1 MTFVLVA
8 PLCIERNSKGVRV
21 VKARATH
28 VRRGRASLNLLLAH
42 DVSKP
47 QQTEG
52 IDYQDDIVMGN
63 SSTSSSSHSYVFPN
77 WLWRQTVSSRML
89 ILGLDN
95 SGKTSI
101 LYRLK
106 LGEVVSVIPTIGFNV
121 EELQF
126 SSGATAATIVSWD
139 VGGRDRGRPLW
150 RHYYQNIDSLVFVV
164 DSTDRDR
171 LGQAKDE
178 LGRLLRED
186 ELKGVPLLL
195 FCNKQDQPNA
205 LTPAEITHHFFI
217 ADIVDTSASLQSPI
231 MDRPFWAVGCSVING
246 TGLQEGL
253 RWLATREA
261 RTPPQGTTTAA
272 AAGNDVYQHGNAEEE
287 KHRPMKSAV
296 EQQRNDGPD
305 PTVSSSTSRQ
315 ASWLIDDMMGYSPS
329 DSQTNPVLQSFRPI
343 QRGSSCPFA
352 KAAKLWG
359 VKMVV
364 TGEDNTGNNAAAAA
378 AARNAAAGAAA
389 ALAEFVRRSD
399 HGEPLDGF
407 CIELGDNAAGAV
419 NPSEFGVHVHAA
431 LRALSD
437 LDPSGE
443 RAMRVQYIGA
453 RGWRFRFA
461 RADFFVTT
469 FSPCYPSTNSR
480 YAFGTG
486 AAFIL
491 LQPELSFY
499 RHNLP
504 DDTPVTHDPPNSIR
518 DKTRMAFRD
527 AGCGYFVPAT
537 TSYPPAE
544 HIVKPLYDDGLTGIR
559 WWDQKGSSSMLDY
572 NETKE
577 AS

>member
-1 MTFVLVA
+1 
-8 PLCIERNSKGVRV
+8 
-21 VKARATH
+21 
-28 VRRGRASLNLLLAH
+28 
-42 DVSKP
+42 
-47 QQTEG
+47 
-52 IDYQDDIVMGN
+52 MGN
-63 SSTSSSSHSYVFPN
+63 SWTSSFSRRYVFPY
-77 WLWRQTVSSRML
+77 WLCRQTVSLRML
-89 ILGLDN
+89 ITGLDS

-106 LGEVVSVIPTIGFNV
+106 LGEVVSAIPTIGFNV

-126 SSGATAATIVSWD
+126 LSGTTATTIVSWD
-139 VGGRDRGRPLW
+139 VGGRDRIRPLLW
-150 RHYYQNIDSLVFVV
+150 RHYYRNMDCLIFVV

-171 LGQAKDE
+171 LAQAKDE
-178 LGRLLRED
+178 LGQFLRED

-195 FCNKQDQPNA
+195 FCNKQDLPNA
-205 LTPAEITHHFFI
+205 LTPAEITHHLFI
-217 ADIVDTSASLQSPI
+217 ADIDTSAPLQSPI
-231 MDRPFWAVGCSVING
+231 IDRPFWAVGCSVING

-253 RWLATREA
+253 RWLATHTKRKPSQQE
-261 RTPPQGTTTAA
+261 TTSPAA
-272 AAGNDVYQHGNAEEE
+272 ARNDVDQHHDGTAEK
-287 KHRPMKSAV
+287 KHRPMKTAV
-296 EQQRNDGPD
+296 EQHERNDDPD
-305 PTVSSSTSRQ
+305 PIVSSSTTSQ
-315 ASWLIDDMMGYSPS
+315 ASSWRSDEVMGYSPS
-329 DSQTNPVLQSFRPI
+329 DSQTNPVLKSFRPI

-364 TGEDNTGNNAAAAA
+364 TGQDNTNNEAEATAA
-378 AARNAAAGAAA
+378 AARNNAAAGAAE

-399 HGEPLDGF
+399 QGEPLDGF
-407 CIELGDNAAGAV
+407 CIELGDNAAGAA
-419 NPSEFGVHVHAA
+419 NPSEFGAHVHAA

-461 RADFFVTT
+461 QADFFVTT
-469 FSPCYPSTNSR
+469 FSPCYPSTSSR

-486 AAFIL
+486 AAFVL

-504 DDTPVTHDPPNSIR
+504 DDTPVTHEPPENIR
-518 DKTRMAFRD
+518 DKTRLAFRD
-527 AGCGYFVPAT
+527 AGCSYFIPAT
-537 TSYPPAE
+537 TKYPPAE
-544 HIVKPLYDDGLTGIR
+544 HIVKPLYDDGLTIIR
-559 WWDQKGSSSMLDY
+559 WWDQEGSSSMLDY